1 MIDCA
6 QTVRQLW
13 EYLDDLVGEPDRELI
28 EEHLSRCLRC
38 CGELQFAAELKRFLV
53 RSRHDNV
60 PDDVIRRLWQT
71 VEELGR

>member
-28 EEHLSRCLRC
+28 EDHLSRCLRC
-38 CGELQFAAELKRFLV
+38 CGELEFVAELKRFLA

-60 PDDVIRRLWQT
+60 PDDVLGRLRQT
-71 VEELGR
+71 LEELGR